1 MVRFCSRDVDHAREN
16 GNPRT
21 FWICVHIGLEGRR
34 RRLCQGEKVEESGER
49 SLKCH
54 YLDHDQP
61 LLRLGPVKFE
71 QVFIEIANTTQTC
84 SNQ

>member
-1 MVRFCSRDVDHAREN
+1 M
-16 GNPRT
+16 
-21 FWICVHIGLEGRR
+21 HIGLEGRR

-54 YLDHDQP
+54 HLDHDQH

-71 QVFIEIANTTQTC
+71 QVFIEIVNTT
-84 SNQ
+84 NMF